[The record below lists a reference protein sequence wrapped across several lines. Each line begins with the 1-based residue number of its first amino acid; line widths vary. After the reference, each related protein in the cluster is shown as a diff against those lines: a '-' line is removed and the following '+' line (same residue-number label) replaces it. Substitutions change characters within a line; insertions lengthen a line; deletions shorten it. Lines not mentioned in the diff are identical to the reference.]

1 MSITATIAIIKKYQ
15 PLLYMQPFVKN
26 IGYSKTVINNNG
38 KKNVNKMNWKVGYN
52 GSKAVGEMNIGHDGW
67 TKHYDINLNNN
78 DILRL
83 LNVPVKNKDIEDRL
97 LENYPIH
104 NYQHFEI
111 PFENNAPLSSLSPLS
126 PLSSFSLESSPI
138 ILRSVED
145 LPIFEKPIIHGNMAP
160 RRRRRTRRKSS
171 HYKKNK
177 YSSSIKSSSGRK
189 RVSQRTPTPYPRL
202 TSINK

>member
-1 MSITATIAIIKKYQ
+1 MQ
-15 PLLYMQPFVKN
+15 VQPFVKN
-26 IGYSKTVINNNG
+26 MGYSKTIINNNG
-38 KKNVNKMNWKVGYN
+38 KKNVNKMNWKVRYN
-52 GSKAVGEMNIGHDGW
+52 GSKAVGEMNIGQDGW

-83 LNVPVKNKDIEDRL
+83 LNVPVENKNIEDRL
-97 LENYPIH
+97 LENYPMH

-111 PFENNAPLSSLSPLS
+111 PFENNEPSSLSSMSSMSSLSPF
-126 PLSSFSLESSPI
+126 SSESSPI
-138 ILRSVED
+138 FLRSEEH
-145 LPIFEKPIIHGNMAP
+145 LPIFERHIIHGSMAP
-160 RRRRRTRRKSS
+160 RRRRKTRRKVTFLTPP

-177 YSSSIKSSSGRK
+177 YSSSIKSSSGRKHTRK